1 MAYIVLENIEKYYG
15 SHHVLKSTDLT
26 VEKGSFVT
34 LLGPSGCGKSTLLR
48 CIAGLEKVNTGR
60 IYIDNEDVTYKK
72 PRQRNLG
79 MIFQQYNLFP
89 TMNVFNNIA
98 FGLKM
103 KRIDKE
109 SLHQKVMDAMEM
121 VDLHGKESS
130 YPSQLSGGEQQRVA
144 LARCIVT
151 TPKVLLLDEPFSAI
165 DAKLRKALQIRIKEI
180 HKKLGM
186 TSIFVTHDQDE
197 AMNLSDTIHLMNNGV
212 IEQSGTPVDVYT
224 TQKTV
229 FAASFMGNYNI
240 INAKRFSF
248 YAQNE
253 SVQQGN
259 VVIRPE
265 TVRISNIPFS
275 TRDANSYYLEGVIT
289 GRLPQGNILRYSVT
303 MTDGFIFLVDVLFQ
317 KENLYDIGTSTYL
330 KINYS
335 DLLDYPT
342 DN

>member
-1 MAYIVLENIEKYYG
+1 M
-15 SHHVLKSTDLT
+15 
-26 VEKGSFVT
+26 
-34 LLGPSGCGKSTLLR
+34 
-48 CIAGLEKVNTGR
+48 GR
-60 IYIDNEDVTYKK
+60 IYIDNEDVTSKEPK
-72 PRQRNLG
+72 QRNLG

-103 KRIDKE
+103 KRTNKKL
-109 SLHQKVMDAMEM
+109 LHQKVTDAMEM
-121 VDLHGKESS
+121 VDLQGKEGS

-224 TQKTV
+224 TPRTV

-240 INAKRFSF
+240 ISAERFSF
-248 YAQNE
+248 YTQNE
-253 SVQQGN
+253 SVQQGA

-265 TVRISNIPFS
+265 IVRMSSIPFS

-289 GRLPQGNILRYSVT
+289 GRLPQGNILRYSIT
-303 MTDGFIFLVDVLFQ
+303 MADGFIFLVDVLFQ
-317 KENLYDIGTSTYL
+317 KENLFDVGINTYL
-330 KINYS
+330 KIDHS
-335 DLLDYPT
+335 DLLDYPK
-342 DN
+342 DI